1 LALPSGSD
9 CFVER
14 MIYIM
19 LYTDSGVKDDDRFQL
34 LRKASATKLGDQ
46 YEAATS
52 VSARKF

>member
-1 LALPSGSD
+1 
-9 CFVER
+9 
-14 MIYIM
+14 M